1 MRPPRRPPRRR
12 RPRGPKFVLV
22 LGGWGAGSVPGAVGR
37 VPGADGRGGGP
48 GAGPTRWT
56 FRGHRPR
63 SPAGPVVGRRRSF
76 GDEPTP
82 TRRSRTDVLISEKNA
97 GRATDPRRRAGPA
110 RLAQGAHRPPPAPP
124 RPLRRPLRRRRGRPG
139 LAGGGDGG
147 ARIVRE
153 QHLRSSI
160 SSRAEV
166 RVAEGGGGGGGGA
179 PVQLAEGQ
187 RRRAEGQPRNQQ
199 PHHQHRHQQQQHR
212 QQRRALW
219 AALPVA
225 AGLAAPREPLAAG
238 ARRGGAGRPRR
249 VLSAVQVLFCHSPF
263 FAFVH

>member
-1 MRPPRRPPRRR
+1 M
-12 RPRGPKFVLV
+12 
-22 LGGWGAGSVPGAVGR
+22 
-37 VPGADGRGGGP
+37 
-48 GAGPTRWT
+48 
-56 FRGHRPR
+56 
-63 SPAGPVVGRRRSF
+63 
-76 GDEPTP
+76 
-82 TRRSRTDVLISEKNA
+82 ISEKNA

-187 RRRAEGQPRNQQ
+187 RRRAEGQPRNQH
-199 PHHQHRHQQQQHR
+199 HHQHRHQQQQHR
-212 QQRRALW
+212 QQRRPLW

-238 ARRGGAGRPRR
+238 ARRGGAGGPRR

-263 FAFVH
+263 FAFVHYHRGKKLTDEPPSFVTAAPGSPSPAAPAPAAPRRTPRTPGAPPGPSPAPAPRAPRPPPFAA